1 MLWGKCRAGKGRLA
15 SQRRLWLKRCYLSKD
30 LKEVREGNDALHGEE
45 LILGG
50 GNNKC
55 TGLGAGPCPVF
66 QKGRREASD

>member
-1 MLWGKCRAGKGRLA
+1 M
-15 SQRRLWLKRCYLSKD
+15 KRCYLSKD

-66 QKGRREASD
+66 QKGKREASD